1 MSSMR
6 LVFLFKFILSIYY
19 IFGFTASLLL
29 RMALSSCSE
38 LGLLL
43 VVVRGLLSV
52 VASPCKAWALGT
64 WASVVVARGL

>member
-19 IFGFTASLLL
+19 IFGFTASLLM

-43 VVVRGLLSV
+43 IVVRGLLSV